1 MWLNLL
7 AIYIDIIKF
16 FQIDHHFTYQ
26 VRKVLLKEYKLC
38 YLLNKDNRKIKV
50 PPTLLYLTKPKF
62 TNYKGTTH
70 NILKLLIKEKDVFH
84 NVPYIYTY
92 LLSRN

>member
-7 AIYIDIIKF
+7 ALYTDIIKF
-16 FQIDHHFTYQ
+16 FQIDHHFTYR
-26 VRKVLLKEYKLC
+26 VRKVLLKKYK
-38 YLLNKDNRKIKV
+38 LNKDNRKIKV

-62 TNYKGTTH
+62 TDYKGTTQ

-84 NVPYIYTY
+84 NVPYIYIY